1 MGMLTNVFKDLAKEI
16 AKGAT
21 DVAVKGAKTT
31 KEGFNEVWYDEK
43 WQKEKKELEAELK
56 QNWQELKNTINKK
69 KNKSD
74 KDNDKFNFNF

>member
-1 MGMLTNVFKDLAKEI
+1 MGMLTNVFKDLVKEI
-16 AKGAT
+16 AKGTA
-21 DVAVKGAKTT
+21 DAAIEGAKTT
-31 KEGFNEVWYDEK
+31 KEGFNEVWYDEE

-74 KDNDKFNFNF
+74 KDNDKFNF